1 MNAVAVPIL
10 SGSVRE
16 SRLTL
21 TERRELN
28 RLLNR
33 WGDWVEKHMDF
44 DGYPRANI
52 LESYIGS
59 DLGAPGHR
67 ILCLEMPTDVYH
79 THQRIIRLPQAER
92 EAVWIAYVPR
102 MKANGTVWEVRD
114 LLRLADIDT
123 DAFHQR
129 LSRAKRRLAGVLP
142 L

>member
-1 MNAVAVPIL
+1 VNAVAMPIL
-10 SGSVRE
+10 AGPVRE

-33 WGDWVEKHMDF
+33 WGDWVEKHLDF
-44 DGYPRANI
+44 DGYPSINI

-79 THQRIIRLPQAER
+79 THQRVIRLPESER

-102 MKANGTVWEVRD
+102 MKQNGTVWSKHELMG
-114 LLRLADIDT
+114 LLDMDT

>member
-1 MNAVAVPIL
+1 MNAAAVPIL
-10 SGSVRE
+10 SGPVRE

-21 TERRELN
+21 GERRELN

-44 DGYPRANI
+44 DGYPSINI

-67 ILCLEMPTDVYH
+67 ILCLDMPTDVYH
-79 THQRIIRLPQAER
+79 THQRVIRLPESER

-102 MKANGTVWEVRD
+102 MKPDGTVWPLRELVRLVNIND
-114 LLRLADIDT
+114 